1 MVTVYDMATGEQLDC
16 PTTAP
21 AVQGRQDAMA
31 FSVEARL
38 QPVTDECVPT
48 PAARRMPAD
57 IATLPVAQFLSKQ
70 YR

>member
-1 MVTVYDMATGEQLDC
+1 
-16 PTTAP
+16 
-21 AVQGRQDAMA
+21 MA